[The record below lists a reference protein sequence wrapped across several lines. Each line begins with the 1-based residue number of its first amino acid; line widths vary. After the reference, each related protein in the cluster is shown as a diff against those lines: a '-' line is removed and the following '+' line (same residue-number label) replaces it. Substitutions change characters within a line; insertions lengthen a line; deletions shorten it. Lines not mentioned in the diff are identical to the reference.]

1 MGRLM
6 RGKVIYVMTLM
17 GLFLFIILAVSLPKR
32 HHKRVHHHQLPS
44 YPTKKEGKGLKSHL
58 PIISIDTN
66 HQAIPLVMKEAGA
79 YIKEKDSVPAKVEL
93 RDQLDRSH
101 DINEKPRVT
110 TKALVTYRGN
120 SSRYFDK
127 KSLKIKFVTKKLD
140 EKEYKI
146 AGMSKESEWVLHG
159 PFLDRSLIRNY
170 LSYNIAGE
178 IMDYAPN
185 VRYCELILNNTY
197 QGLYLAVESIEQ
209 GKKRVDIEKSD
220 KRTPKTA
227 YIVAWD
233 REHKAK
239 QKLDN
244 YLHYSHQAGVSA
256 LDVKYPGKKR
266 LTPGQLDFINKD
278 ISHIEKILYSYDF
291 SKYPKYIDRKS
302 FADYFIIN
310 EFFRNVDAGKFSTYL
325 YKDLRGKVK
334 LAVWDFNNAF
344 DNQIESR
351 VDEADFT
358 LTDVPWFS
366 MLVKDREF
374 VDLVIQRYH
383 ELRRGVLATDH
394 LNTYIDETVSFLD
407 SAIERNNDKWG
418 YVYQLKHPDSR
429 NYLLP
434 LDRNVTSY
442 EQSVDQLKTFIRR
455 RGRWLDKHIETL
467 YQYSAPSKNANTTL
481 E

>member
-6 RGKVIYVMTLM
+6 RRKVIYVTTLM
-17 GLFLFIILAVSLPKR
+17 CLFLFIILAVGLPK
-32 HHKRVHHHQLPS
+32 HHHQRVHHHQLLS

-66 HQAIPLVMKEAGA
+66 HQTIPLVMKEAGK
-79 YIKEKDSVPAKVEL
+79 YIKEKDNVSAKVEL
-93 RDQLDRSH
+93 RDQLDRPH

-127 KSLKIKFVTKKLD
+127 KSLKIKFVTKNLD
-140 EKEYKI
+140 KKEHGI

-159 PFLDRSLIRNY
+159 PFLDRSLVRNY

-185 VRYCELILNNTY
+185 VRYCELIVNKTY
-197 QGLYLAVESIEQ
+197 QGLYLVVESIEQ
-209 GKKRVDIEKSD
+209 GKKRVDIEESD
-220 KRTPKTA
+220 KKLHKTP

-233 REHKAK
+233 REHKAE

-256 LDVKYPGKKR
+256 LDVKYPGKNR
-266 LTPGQLDFINKD
+266 LTSGQLAFINKD
-278 ISHIEKILYSYDF
+278 ISRIEKILYSYDF
-291 SKYPKYIDRKS
+291 NQYPKYIDRQS

-325 YKDLRGKVK
+325 YKDLRRKFK
-334 LAVWDFNNAF
+334 LVVWDFNNAF
-344 DNQIESR
+344 DNQIEGR

-374 VDLVIQRYH
+374 IDLVIQRYR
-383 ELRRGVLATDH
+383 ELRQGILATDY
-394 LNTYIDETVSFLD
+394 LNAYIDETVSFLGP
-407 SAIERNNDKWG
+407 AIERNNDKWG
-418 YVYQLKHPDSR
+418 YVYQLEQTDTR

-434 LDRNVTSY
+434 LDRNMTSY
-442 EQSVDQLKTFIRR
+442 DQSVDQLKNFIRR

-467 YQYSAPSKNANTTL
+467 YQYSAPSKNDNTTL